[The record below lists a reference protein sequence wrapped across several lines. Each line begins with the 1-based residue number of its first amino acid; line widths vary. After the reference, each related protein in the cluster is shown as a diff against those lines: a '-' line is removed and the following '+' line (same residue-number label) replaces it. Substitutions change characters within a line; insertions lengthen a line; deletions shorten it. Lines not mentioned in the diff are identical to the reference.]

1 MQKITTFLW
10 FDDQAEEAANFY
22 VSVFSS
28 RRGADSDPGPSK
40 VVDLTRYGE
49 TGPGTPGS
57 VMTASFQLAGQEFTA
72 KGGEEGPCGWL
83 KDRYGLSW
91 QIVPTRLT
99 ELLTDRDPGRSQRAM
114 QAMLQMKKIDI
125 AALEKAA
132 DAV

>member
-72 KGGEEGPCGWL
+72 LNGGKQSFTFNESVSLVVSC
-83 KDRYGLSW
+83 K
-91 QIVPTRLT
+91 I
-99 ELLTDRDPGRSQRAM
+99 GRASCR
-114 QAMLQMKKIDI
+114 
-125 AALEKAA
+125 ER
-132 DAV
+132 V